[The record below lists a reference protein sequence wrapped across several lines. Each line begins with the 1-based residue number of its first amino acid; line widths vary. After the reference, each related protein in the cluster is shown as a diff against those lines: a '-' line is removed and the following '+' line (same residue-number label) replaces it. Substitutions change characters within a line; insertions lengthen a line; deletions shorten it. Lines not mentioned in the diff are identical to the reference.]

1 MIFESRFQ
9 TLQAKHKWTRTGR
22 DGERAICMIRMYIC
36 NNKKWQSRM
45 VCIL

>member
-22 DGERAICMIRMYIC
+22 DGERAISMY
-36 NNKKWQSRM
+36 
-45 VCIL
+45 VCIYMQ